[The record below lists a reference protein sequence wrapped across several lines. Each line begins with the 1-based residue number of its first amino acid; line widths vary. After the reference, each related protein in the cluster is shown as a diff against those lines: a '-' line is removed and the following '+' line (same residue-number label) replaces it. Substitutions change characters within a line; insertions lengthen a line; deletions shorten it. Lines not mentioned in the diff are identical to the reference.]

1 MTDPFINYEIK
12 FCLRVFEESMDIMK
26 TRTPFLS
33 EASFCGGNS
42 AKATAGINFFK
53 SQDSA
58 LWNCG
63 SMGMALQIWLFD
75 VLASIPSMV
84 HSLIHVLPAQN
95 AQQHCKDKYCS
106 FGSVTATV
114 TSLRCVYSAVLLCE
128 ALLCLVRICWIAL
141 LFN

>member
-58 LWNCG
+58 LWNW

-75 VLASIPSMV
+75 VLASIASMV

-95 AQQHCKDKYCS
+95 AQQHCKDTYGHIQLCC
-106 FGSVTATV
+106 
-114 TSLRCVYSAVLLCE
+114 CVRHCFVWSGFVG
-128 ALLCLVRICWIAL
+128 
-141 LFN
+141 